1 MAKKFIIIEAEL
13 EDDTDVDNI
22 IIAMDVWN
30 GFLNETKGIVSARI
44 IGTADDLS
52 LDNETDLGEDDV
64 N

>member
-13 EDDTDVDNI
+13 EDDVDIDNI